1 MGRFIDRSCRQASIN
16 SRIVPFLTASP
27 VWSSPKDVHDVKCL
41 VGPAATRRIHCIPR
55 RADRCCLPAIP
66 PSTLPQRSGS
76 GATRSSA
83 FRENSIINCVSKR
96 SCPDQTTR
104 RRPHDRRALLPTR
117 ATDGHQTRACQA
129 MDPTPGDTSTPCERP
144 VSCTRRHNGR
154 HRHAWV
160 TMDARNLLHI
170 YCFVCVGLDM

>member
-1 MGRFIDRSCRQASIN
+1 MTSNVSLALRRRGESTVYLGVQTDAAFPRYHPAPSRNEVAVVQPVLVRFAKTQSY
-16 SRIVPFLTASP
+16 
-27 VWSSPKDVHDVKCL
+27 
-41 VGPAATRRIHCIPR
+41 
-55 RADRCCLPAIP
+55 
-66 PSTLPQRSGS
+66 
-76 GATRSSA
+76 
-83 FRENSIINCVSKR
+83 CVSKR
-96 SCPDQTTR
+96 ICPDQTTR
-104 RRPHDRRALLPTR
+104 RRPHDRRALPPTR